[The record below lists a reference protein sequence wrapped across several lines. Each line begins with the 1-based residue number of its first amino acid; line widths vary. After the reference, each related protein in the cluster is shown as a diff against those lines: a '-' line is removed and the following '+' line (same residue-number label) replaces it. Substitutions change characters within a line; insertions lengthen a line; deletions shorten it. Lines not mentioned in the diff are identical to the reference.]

1 MISKIKKLISYPLE
15 FLFFFYE
22 IFFFKIRKKNSSG
35 SYSYMLRF
43 FYFTGGLS
51 NDIINFFV
59 SKKPQNTFFNEGL
72 LSKYN
77 GNSIKSYQEK
87 LEKNG
92 YVVFE
97 NILTDIDIKNLI
109 SELKKKDGFYLS
121 DNKGLSIK
129 QKLDFNDPKAVMFS
143 YSSQDIIDTD
153 SFHKILF
160 DPSLIKF
167 SQDYLKSYP
176 VIDNISAWWSFPAAT
191 PDKNAAQWWH
201 FDLERP
207 KWLKFFFFLTDCE
220 THNGAHCFVKGSHRN
235 NGVKWPLR
243 KKGYARL
250 SDEEINKL
258 YSNQDIVEIL
268 AKKGSLLIEDTR
280 GLHKGKNLI
289 KDHRFLIQVQY
300 SSSAFG
306 GPINDFQFPQF
317 ASQKLLEIK
326 NKFSHTYSLFRQKK

>member
-1 MISKIKKLISYPLE
+1 MILIIKKIISYPLE

-22 IFFFKIRKKNSSG
+22 LFFFKIRKKNSSG

-51 NDIINFFV
+51 NDVINFFV
-59 SKKPQNTFFNEGL
+59 SKKPKNTFFSEGL
-72 LSKYN
+72 LSKYKN
-77 GNSIKSYQEK
+77 NSIKSYQEK

-97 NILTDIDIKNLI
+97 NILNDIDINNLI
-109 SELKKKDGFYLS
+109 SELKKKEGFYLS

-129 QKLDFNDPKAVMFS
+129 QKLDFNDPKAVMFY

-191 PDKNAAQWWH
+191 PEKNAAQWWH

-207 KWLKFFFFLTDCE
+207 KWLKFFFFLTDCTIE
-220 THNGAHCFVKGSHRN
+220 TGAHCFIKGSQKN
-235 NGVKWPLR
+235 NGVKWSLR
-243 KKGYARL
+243 KKGYTRL
-250 SDEEINKL
+250 SDQEIEKNYKKDQII
-258 YSNQDIVEIL
+258 SVT
-268 AKKGSLLIEDTR
+268 AKRGSLLVEDTR
-280 GLHKGKNLI
+280 GLHKGLNLTR
-289 KDHRFLIQVQY
+289 DHRLLIQVQY
-300 SSSAFG
+300 ASSTFG
-306 GPINDFQFPQF
+306 AKVEKF
-317 ASQKLLEIK
+317 KLPKIRNNNFLDLK
-326 NKFSHTYSLFRQKK
+326 NKFNYTYSLFK